1 MPTDKVIGRVITAPT
16 LHHHAVASGID
27 VVMQIFRRLDSPF
40 HHSQQFA
47 CKARIFSSFDK
58 LYRREE
64 SIGADVDVAKKSA
77 LSIIHKRAMDLN
89 KPAESPEK
97 EEPKQTKRHR
107 SAMLGM
113 LAQCETLEDY
123 INLGGAA

>member
-1 MPTDKVIGRVITAPT
+1 MKNYQEHERQLAISAQGYSLADKTSWVEWSEYLAE
-16 LHHHAVASGID
+16 L
-27 VVMQIFRRLDSPF
+27 
-40 HHSQQFA
+40 
-47 CKARIFSSFDK
+47 
-58 LYRREE
+58 E